1 MKRVVVIED
10 DPMVAMINM
19 EYLSQIDNIEIVGQG
34 TNEKET
40 FDFLEKTDVDIILL
54 DVYLGDENGIDILQK
69 IRSRGYT
76 TDVIMITSA
85 NGSED
90 IKKAL
95 ALGCIDYLIK
105 PFDFERFA
113 MGIEK
118 VFQRDELLKN
128 EKIDQH
134 TIDNLSL
141 SENMQPMDLPK
152 GLNENTLKKII
163 AVIKN
168 IRENEFGIKDVCE
181 RINLSNVTVKKY
193 LDYLESIKYIRAFS
207 VYGNIGRPLYMYK
220 KTSKI

>member
-19 EYLSQIDNIEIVGQG
+19 EYLSQIDNIEVIGQG

-141 SENMQPMDLPK
+141 SENMQPMELPK

-163 AVIKN
+163 TVIKN
-168 IRENEFGIKDVCE
+168 IKANEFGIKDVCE